1 MRPNEYRGDPMP
13 ASIDTL
19 SLDEQFTLV
28 LLTHNRPRHMLRA
41 LEFYKTLPCRVLVL
55 DSSTQ
60 AQEGVLPANVDYRH
74 LPQFSYT
81 GIVGKLQHGIAE
93 VQTPLMAFAADD
105 DFLLHDALGDSVAFL
120 QANPQYGLCH
130 GYCLMYA
137 AGANVVEYFQ
147 RDKKVREDYDDAEP
161 AARLQSFFSQYIPPF
176 YAVTRTE
183 LLRDWAATQTPSTRF
198 EWMEITHTWHL
209 LANSCARMLPQPYV
223 VREVNL
229 GASEHD
235 TNIMTVL
242 GYPDA
247 QSVAER
253 EAYALHLAQSTDGME
268 GAEGQSAALEIFQDL
283 LHCLQAR
290 RSLVVESMLVSPW
303 KSIEGPQRL
312 FRPHQHLELPFYTT
326 TFFDELERIEFL
338 LHSMPAARLQLDQLE
353 GVLVTQRDLLRRYPN
368 DTPESE
374 LARLLDA
381 LERNAFNPDVVS
393 RTLGLLAEQGEGEL
407 AQRLAAWQMR
417 LNQAIPTPAAQLLAT
432 RPSGAVLE
440 WIAQAAPSPAQ
451 RDQAQ
456 AQLRATPGA
465 PVFGILVLDPDSEMV
480 RLQATFDSL
489 AASEWPDLRIVV
501 LTGGTVPVRTSAYDR
516 LHFIRTGA
524 LDQAERMN
532 EVIRQ
537 GQWQWTLVLR
547 AGDQLL
553 PGALL
558 QAALEL
564 QGAEGC
570 RAVALDLVQRNEDGA
585 LSALVRPSLN
595 LDLLKSVPQ
604 LMASHWLI
612 NREVFLEVGG
622 YRAEH
627 RESAEFDLLL
637 RLIERQG
644 LAGLAH
650 LDTPLCIVAKPA
662 SAGTDSDARALRA
675 HLAALGY
682 SPLVHRSEAGV
693 LSVEYRHGDAPLVSV
708 VLTGD
713 ADAEQLQ
720 RTLGSIF
727 QRTRYQRYEVLVSTA
742 VTGANEWLR
751 TEAAINRRL
760 QCIDGLAGQGAATQ
774 ANHMSTLANGE
785 FVVFLDA
792 ACEVMTPNWL
802 DALLNQAQ
810 RPEVGA
816 AGGVVMGGDDKVQ
829 GAGWLLLPDQ
839 PPVPAFQGLALDADT
854 PLRRLQAEH
863 QYSALNGCC
872 LLIRQS
878 LLQQMG
884 GWQAGLEQGGDID
897 LSLRLEGHG
906 FLLVATPQAQVRRAG
921 AVEQESAALAR
932 LQQQWPHSFAQDPAY
947 SRQYHQHGAPWQLD
961 PSASNAW
968 EALLR

>member
-1 MRPNEYRGDPMP
+1 MP
-13 ASIDTL
+13 ASTDTL

-28 LLTHNRPRHMLRA
+28 LLTHNRPRHLLRA

-60 AQEGVLPANVDYRH
+60 AQAGVLPPNVDYRH

-81 GIVGKLQHGIAE
+81 GIVGKLQYGIDQ
-93 VQTPLMAFAADD
+93 VSTPLMAFAADD
-105 DFLLHDALGDSVAFL
+105 DFLLHDALADSAAFL
-120 QANPQYGLCH
+120 AQNPSYGVCH

-137 AGANVVEYFQ
+137 AGANKVEYFQ
-147 RDKKVREDYDDAEP
+147 RDRKVREDYDDADP

-176 YAVTRTE
+176 YAVTRTA
-183 LLRDWAATQTPSTRF
+183 LLGDWAATQTPDTRF
-198 EWMEITHTWHL
+198 EWMEITHAWHL
-209 LANSCARMLPQPYV
+209 LANGCARMLPQPYV

-229 GASEHD
+229 GVSEHD

-253 EAYALHLAQSTDGME
+253 EAYALRLAQGTQGLDDS
-268 GAEGQSAALEIFQDL
+268 EGQGVALDIFQDL

-290 RSLVVESMLVSPW
+290 RSLVVESLLVSPW
-303 KSIEGPQRL
+303 KTIDGPQRL
-312 FRPHQHLELPFYTT
+312 FRPRQCLELPFYTPA
-326 TFFDELERIEFL
+326 FFEELERIEFL
-338 LHSMPAARLQLDQLE
+338 LHSMPASRLQLDQLE
-353 GVLVTQRDLLRRYPN
+353 GVLVTQRELLRRYPN
-368 DTPESE
+368 DTTESE

-381 LERNAFNPDVVS
+381 LEQNAFNPDVIS
-393 RTLGLLAEQGEGEL
+393 RALRLLAEQGEGEL
-407 AQRLAAWQMR
+407 AQRLAAWQLR
-417 LNQAIPTPAAQLLAT
+417 LNQAIPTPAAELLAT

-451 RDQAQ
+451 RDQAL
-456 AQLRATPGA
+456 AQLRAAPGA
-465 PVFGILVLDPDSEMV
+465 PVFGVLVLDTDSEMN
-480 RLQATFDSL
+480 RLQTTFDSL

-501 LTGGTVPVRTSAYDR
+501 LTGGAVPVRTSAYDR
-516 LHFIRTGA
+516 LHFIRTNA

-604 LMASHWLI
+604 LMASHWLV
-612 NREVFLEVGG
+612 NREVFLEAGG

-650 LDTPLCIVAKPA
+650 LDTPLCITAKPA

-682 SPLVHRSEAGV
+682 SPLVHRNDAGV

-713 ADAEQLQ
+713 ADADQLQ

-727 QRTRYQRYEVLVSTA
+727 QRTRYQRYEVLVSEA
-742 VTGANEWLR
+742 LTGANEWLR

-760 QCIDGLAGQGAATQ
+760 HCIDGLAGQGAATQ
-774 ANHMSTLANGE
+774 ANHLATLANGE

-802 DALLNQAQ
+802 DALLNHAQ

-816 AGGVVMGGDDKVQ
+816 AGGVVVGPDGKVQ

-839 PPVPAFQGLALDADT
+839 APLPAFAGQALDAET
-854 PLRRLQAEH
+854 PLQRLQAEH

-878 LLQQMG
+878 LLQQLG
-884 GWQAGLEQGGDID
+884 GWNAGLEQGGDID

-906 FLLVATPQAQVRRAG
+906 FLLVATPHAQVRRAQALQQAPG
-921 AVEQESAALAR
+921 ALAHLR
-932 LQQQWPHSFAQDPAY
+932 EQWPHSFAQDPAY
-947 SRQYHQHGAPWQLD
+947 SRQYRQHGEPWQLE
-961 PSASNAW
+961 PAASNAW
-968 EALLR
+968 EGLLQ